1 MRGAAPRGKMYA
13 SGSAYISG
21 TAFAYPISAGGSGGI
36 NSKYRNPSV
45 GTSSSSKSSSKSG
58 SSSKAS
64 SAAKSTADSEKS
76 EFEKA
81 YAYHQH
87 LLKMEQESEA
97 EYLAWLEQAYKDAY
111 AQQKIELDD
120 YYKYE
125 EECFEKRKSIF
136 EDHLTDQEHQIWLY
150 TDTMEGMEMAG
161 VAVYEQMLKEI
172 AAESN
177 AARARGLDE
186 TDSYVQEL
194 QKKWR
199 DYYNKAEE
207 LRQKPY
213 NDSLNLQQKQ
223 LDYETKLRRQN
234 TTKQVNIY
242 KNMIATCE
250 AAMRA
255 GQARGLSETNEF
267 MMQMAA
273 NVQEYANQIASTLQ
287 NAFSNFSGVI
297 STVTSALSNFPQM
310 SGTIQSLYNLDYSK
324 SRSLLDYMTGAG
336 SQYFSDTDRANQ
348 FAGALTKYF
357 TAQDYQKQL
366 KKNFNDAL
374 NGLID
379 KRASAIKESN
389 QQARDAQADS
399 LQDQLDA
406 LEEFYDKQI
415 EMLQDEA
422 DYEDYL
428 KNQKEKRKSI
438 ADIEAAL
445 AQLEADDSAAANKKK
460 LKLRQE
466 LADKTADLDEFERDH
481 ARDAVIK
488 QLEDERDEKTK
499 ALQDQLD
506 AVRSYSESE
515 VEIRQQA
522 TNDIMNMNEQ
532 QFAAFIQGL
541 IDSGQMTEDEA
552 KEMIENFLRVA
563 DAIGYAAE
571 QLEWY
576 QWAVDFSG
584 YSGMDETAQYLANG
598 ATEYANKVGSNT
610 GTPGDYKG
618 KNQVVSTAKKSTALS
633 AATTGYKEANDDWW
647 NMKQTAGYKSG
658 ADKKWI
664 DTKYQTEEDVSN
676 ALKAYANSASYTDD
690 GATALL
696 DRYINSGN
704 AYEAN
709 KAKELKRL
717 AGLATGTPNA
727 SPGIYRFDELGTEY
741 YLSKDGNKYKM
752 MSSGD
757 KMLNAKATDF
767 LYNFAIGKNSAIQ
780 ELIERMSG
788 ANVGAGVESKVVA
801 PIINMGDIN
810 VAGDASER
818 TVSEIRRAQRDQ
830 MNFIIKEFNKYSR

>member
-1 MRGAAPRGKMYA
+1 
-13 SGSAYISG
+13 
-21 TAFAYPISAGGSGGI
+21 
-36 NSKYRNPSV
+36 
-45 GTSSSSKSSSKSG
+45 
-58 SSSKAS
+58 
-64 SAAKSTADSEKS
+64 
-76 EFEKA
+76 
-81 YAYHQH
+81 
-87 LLKMEQESEA
+87 
-97 EYLAWLEQAYKDAY
+97 
-111 AQQKIELDD
+111 
-120 YYKYE
+120 
-125 EECFEKRKSIF
+125 
-136 EDHLTDQEHQIWLY
+136 
-150 TDTMEGMEMAG
+150 MAG

-186 TDSYVQEL
+186 TDSYVQDL
-194 QKKWR
+194 QRKWR

-213 NDSLNLQQKQ
+213 NDSISLQQKQ
-223 LDYETKLRRQN
+223 LDYEQKLRRQS

-242 KNMIATCE
+242 KDMIATCE

-273 NVQEYANQIASTLQ
+273 NVQEYANQISSILQ
-287 NAFSNFSGVI
+287 SAFSNFSGVI

-310 SGTIQSLYNLDYSK
+310 SGAIQNLYDLDYGK
-324 SRSLLDYMTGAG
+324 SRDLLDYMTGAG

-348 FAGALTKYF
+348 FASALTKYF
-357 TAQDYQKQL
+357 TKQDYQKQL
-366 KKNFNDAL
+366 QKNFNDAL
-374 NGLID
+374 NGLVD
-379 KRASAIKESN
+379 KRAAAIKESN
-389 QQARDAQADS
+389 QQAREAQADS

-406 LEEFYDKQI
+406 LEDFYDKQI
-415 EMLQDEA
+415 DMLREEA
-422 DYEDYL
+422 DYEDYI

-488 QLEDERDEKTK
+488 QLEDEKESKTK

-522 TNDIMNMNEQ
+522 NNDIMSMNEQ

-552 KEMIENFLRVA
+552 KAMIENFLKVA
-563 DAIGYAAE
+563 EAIGFATD
-571 QLEWY
+571 QLKWY

-584 YSGMDETAQYLANG
+584 YSGMDETAEYLANG
-598 ATEYANKVGSNT
+598 AVEYANGVGNNT
-610 GTPGDYKG
+610 GTPGEYNG
-618 KNQVVSTAKKSTALS
+618 KNQVVSTAKKSAAIS

-676 ALKAYANSASYTDD
+676 ALKAYASSASYTDD

-696 DRYINSGN
+696 DRYINGGN

-717 AGLATGTPNA
+717 AGLATGTSNA
-727 SPGIYRFDELGTEY
+727 SPGIYRFDEKGTEY

-752 MSSGD
+752 MSAGD

-780 ELIERMSG
+780 ELIERMTG
-788 ANVGAGVESKVVA
+788 ANIGAGVESKVVA

>member
-1 MRGAAPRGKMYA
+1 MRGASPRGKMYA

-36 NSKYRNPSV
+36 NSKYRDPNIGSKSSSKSSS
-45 GTSSSSKSSSKSG
+45 SSSSKSSS
-58 SSSKAS
+58 
-64 SAAKSTADSEKS
+64 AAKSAADKEKN
-76 EFEKA
+76 EFEEA
-81 YAYHQH
+81 YKYHQH
-87 LLKMEQESEA
+87 LLKMEQEDEA
-97 EYLAWLEQAYKDAY
+97 TYLAWLEQAYKDAY
-111 AQQKIELDD
+111 AQKKIELDD

-125 EECFEKRKSIF
+125 EEVYEKRKSLF
-136 EDHLTDQEHQIWLY
+136 QDYLTDQEHQIWLY

-213 NDSLNLQQKQ
+213 NDSISLQQKQ
-223 LDYETKLRRQN
+223 LDYEQKLRRQS

-242 KNMIATCE
+242 KDMIATCE

-273 NVQEYANQIASTLQ
+273 NVQEYANQISSILQ
-287 NAFSNFSGVI
+287 SAFSNFSGVI

-310 SGTIQSLYNLDYSK
+310 SGAIQSLYDLDYGK
-324 SRSLLDYMTGAG
+324 SRDLLDYMTGAG
-336 SQYFSDTDRANQ
+336 SQYFSDTGRANQ
-348 FAGALTKYF
+348 FASALTKYF
-357 TAQDYQKQL
+357 TKQDYQKQL
-366 KKNFNDAL
+366 QKNFNDAL
-374 NGLID
+374 NGLVD
-379 KRASAIKESN
+379 KRAAAIKESN
-389 QQARDAQADS
+389 QQAREAQADS

-406 LEEFYDKQI
+406 LEDFYDKQI
-415 EMLQDEA
+415 DMLREEA
-422 DYEDYL
+422 DYEDYI

-488 QLEDERDEKTK
+488 QLEDEKESKTK

-522 TNDIMNMNEQ
+522 NNDIMNMNEQ

-552 KEMIENFLRVA
+552 KAMIENFLKVA
-563 DAIGYAAE
+563 DAIGFATE
-571 QLEWY
+571 QLKWY

-584 YSGMDETAQYLANG
+584 YSGMDETAEYLANG
-598 ATEYANKVGSNT
+598 AVEYANGVGNNT
-610 GTPGDYKG
+610 GTPGEYNG
-618 KNQVVSTAKKSTALS
+618 KNQVVSTAKKSAAIS

-658 ADKKWI
+658 SDKKWI
-664 DTKYQTEEDVSN
+664 DQKYQTEEDVAN
-676 ALKAYANSASYTDD
+676 ALKSYANSSGYTDE

-696 DRYINSGN
+696 DRYINSGDKY
-704 AYEAN
+704 AAN
-709 KAKELKRL
+709 KAKELKRM
-717 AGLATGTPNA
+717 AGLATGTANA
-727 SPGIYRFDELGTEY
+727 STGFYRFDEKGTEY

-780 ELIERMSG
+780 ELINRMTGSAIG
-788 ANVGAGVESKVVA
+788 SGVEAKVVA
-801 PIINMGDIN
+801 PVINMGDIN
-810 VAGDASER
+810 VAGDASEQ

-830 MNFIIKEFNKYSR
+830 MNYIIKEFNRLSK